1 MLVCIDLKKWI
12 LAKLSNLNKEQNI
25 WYIKKRNPNKMNAT
39 IVLDP
44 INIKASLKLSVTEL
58 PKAKV

>member
-44 INIKASLKLSVTEL
+44 INKKASLKLSVTEL

>member
-39 IVLDP
+39 MVLDP
-44 INIKASLKLSVTEL
+44 INKKDSLKFSTIEL
-58 PKAKV
+58 LKAKV

>member
-44 INIKASLKLSVTEL
+44 INIKASLKLSVKEL